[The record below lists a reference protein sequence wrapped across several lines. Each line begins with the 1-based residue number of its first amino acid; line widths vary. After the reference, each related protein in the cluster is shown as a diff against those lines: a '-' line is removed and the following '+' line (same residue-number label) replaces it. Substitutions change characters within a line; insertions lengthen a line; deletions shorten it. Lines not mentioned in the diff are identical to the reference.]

1 MMAPCMPGL
10 GHWNSVR
17 ALWRA
22 MPACHS
28 FMFLAL
34 EMPPLAPHHST
45 KKPYRQATMVS
56 FKLTS
61 LALAAFHT
69 LGAVAQASEGVPV
82 NSLSKHP

>member
-1 MMAPCMPGL
+1 
-10 GHWNSVR
+10 
-17 ALWRA
+17 

-34 EMPPLAPHHST
+34 KIPPLAPHHLT

-69 LGAVAQASEGVPV
+69 LGAVAQAAEKPV
-82 NSLSKHP
+82 SLPTITLSQCLSN